1 MELSRKPESI
11 FFAISTSWF
20 LLSSCW
26 THQRMR
32 ADGEFSGA
40 EAPSREEG
48 KVCSRDRNS
57 IWEARS
63 WSRCRGTRR
72 GSWELSRQ
80 ELQHVGLMPEAE
92 DRGCPIYKL
101 CRQVACA
108 QHCIQHLPP
117 FTHKREQQSC
127 LNCGSA
133 FSSGSSY
140 PILGGIFQN

>member
-1 MELSRKPESI
+1 MELSRKPENI

-26 THQRMR
+26 TQQSVQRLLQ
-32 ADGEFSGA
+32 SA
-40 EAPSREEG
+40 ERRGRCAAGTGTAFE
-48 KVCSRDRNS
+48 KQ
-57 IWEARS
+57 EAA
-63 WSRCRGTRR
+63 SRCRGTRR

-92 DRGCPIYKL
+92 DRECPIYKL
-101 CRQVACA
+101 CRQMACA

-117 FTHKREQQSC
+117 FTHKREQQSS
-127 LNCGSA
+127 LNCGST

-140 PILGGIFQN
+140 PILDGIFQN